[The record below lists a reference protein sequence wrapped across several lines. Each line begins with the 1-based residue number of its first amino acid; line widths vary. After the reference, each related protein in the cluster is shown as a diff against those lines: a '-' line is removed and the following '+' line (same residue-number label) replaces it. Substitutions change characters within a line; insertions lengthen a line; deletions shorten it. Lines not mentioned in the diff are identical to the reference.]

1 MYDRTSQNVPS
12 SAQDYAVVL
21 ARGGKN
27 FRVKV
32 GKTNSPWLAMVE
44 AMEIDTEGNR
54 VFWKFWKPRAPMYTD
69 KNKQIVDS
77 KTCADPG
84 FLVGS
89 HWSAW
94 SVFELDEGM
103 DESTI

>member
-1 MYDRTSQNVPS
+1 MSP
-12 SAQDYAVVL
+12 QDYAVVL

-27 FRVKV
+27 GPYNFRVKV
-32 GKTNSPWLAMVE
+32 GETNSPWLAMVE

-69 KNKQIVDS
+69 KNAGKRIVDS
-77 KTCADPG
+77 TVRRADPV

-89 HWSAW
+89 R
-94 SVFELDEGM
+94 
-103 DESTI
+103 